1 MPRGKQ
7 NQKPTP
13 SAANKENTSNS
24 QPEENNVTISMSE
37 LKTLMRTIAAEVF
50 DEKKGK
56 LKGDIEEECEYQV
69 YIQSVEIEQTFE
81 KFQEELKTRAETV
94 DFKKIA
100 KEQCITT
107 INAEMKPTKEEIEAL
122 KKENSRLK
130 RRLERLEFSLSCK
143 DAKIDEMKIKIDE
156 MEQIQYDNS
165 VRIVGMPEEEGGES
179 DINNIQMMART
190 KFEMDLKSN
199 DIAYMYRAGRVSEK
213 KKCRDL
219 IIKFKK
225 KSVRNQFYNN
235 RKKLLS
241 NNDQGCVY
249 INEQLTEY
257 RANLFFAARK
267 LMKKKKLHSTW
278 SQRGNIL
285 VRKTE
290 SDKPI
295 HIKHHKHL
303 AEIIGEFDDDEDDMT
318 AGNEMIVSDEEDE
331 EED

>member
-1 MPRGKQ
+1 MPRQ
-7 NQKPTP
+7 R
-13 SAANKENTSNS
+13 KEKDKGNTSNS
-24 QPEENNVTISMSE
+24 QPEDTNVTISMSE

-56 LKGDIEEECEYQV
+56 LKEDIEEECEYQV

-81 KFQEELKTRAETV
+81 KFQEELKTRAETI

-107 INAEMKPTKEEIEAL
+107 MNAEMKPTKEEIEGL

-143 DAKIDEMKIKIDE
+143 DAKIDELKMKIDAI
-156 MEQIQYDNS
+156 EQSQYDKS
-165 VRIVGMPEEEGGES
+165 VRIVGMPEEEDGES
-179 DINNIQMMART
+179 DISSIQKMART
-190 KFEMDLKSN
+190 KFEMDVKSS
-199 DIAYMYRAGRVSEK
+199 DIADMYRAGRVTETK
-213 KKCRDL
+213 KYRDL
-219 IIKFKK
+219 IVKFKK
-225 KSVRNQFYNN
+225 KSVRNEFYNN
-235 RKKLLS
+235 RRKLLS
-241 NNDQGCVY
+241 SNDQGCVY

-267 LMKKKKLHSTW
+267 QWKKKKLHSVW

-290 SDKPI
+290 SDKPKEI
-295 HIKHHKHL
+295 RHHKHL
-303 AEIIGEFDDDEDDMT
+303 AEIIGEFDEDDDDMT
-318 AGNEMIVSDEEDE
+318 TGNRMISSDYHDSDDEED
-331 EED
+331 